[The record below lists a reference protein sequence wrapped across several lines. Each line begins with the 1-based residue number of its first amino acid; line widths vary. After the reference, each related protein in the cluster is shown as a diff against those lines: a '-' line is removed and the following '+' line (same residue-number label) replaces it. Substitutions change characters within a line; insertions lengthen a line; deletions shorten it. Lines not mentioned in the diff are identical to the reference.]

1 VRIPPKRDDV
11 LAVRNGQVRNCTWA
25 CSGAY
30 TIEEFDHAQALGLD
44 CLVYEIDE

>member
-1 VRIPPKRDDV
+1 LFWR
-11 LAVRNGQVRNCTWA
+11 GY
-25 CSGAY
+25 GAY